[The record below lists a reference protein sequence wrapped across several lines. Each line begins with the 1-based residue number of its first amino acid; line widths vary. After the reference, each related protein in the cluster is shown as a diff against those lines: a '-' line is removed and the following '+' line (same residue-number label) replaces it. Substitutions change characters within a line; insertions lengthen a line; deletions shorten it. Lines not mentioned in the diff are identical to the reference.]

1 MEKLYF
7 VIPAYN
13 EEENIENV
21 VTTWYKTIEK
31 MNINMKMLVIDDGS
45 KDATFRKLK
54 NMQSNF
60 EKLEVIHKENS
71 GHGATILFGYK
82 YALQNGAD
90 YIFQTDSDGQTMP
103 EEFEQFWNKRKDYA
117 MIIGSRKTRQDGFSR
132 KIVTKILRFVIKII
146 FNETVEDANT
156 PYRLM
161 NAKILKKYI
170 EKIPK
175 DFFLTNV
182 LISIFF
188 TKYKEKVKFIP
199 ITFKPRQGGINSI
212 NMKRTFRIGINA
224 IKQFRKINKALA

>member
-13 EEENIENV
+13 EQANIENV
-21 VTTWYKTIEK
+21 VIAWYKKLEE
-31 MNINMKMLVIDDGS
+31 MNINMKMVVIDDGS
-45 KDATFRKLK
+45 KDNTLNKLK

-60 EKLEVIHKENS
+60 NKLEVIHKENS

-90 YIFQTDSDGQTMP
+90 YIFQTDSDGQTLP
-103 EEFEQFWNKRKDYA
+103 EEFEEFWNKRKEYA

-132 KIVTKILRFVIKII
+132 KIVTKVLRFVIKAT
-146 FNETVEDANT
+146 FHEKVEDANT

-161 NAKILKKYI
+161 DAKILKKYI

-182 LISIFF
+182 LISILF
-188 TKYKEKVKFIP
+188 TKYKEKIKFIP

-212 NMKRTFRIGINA
+212 NMKRTFKIGLNA
-224 IKQFRKINKALA
+224 VKQFRKINKALA